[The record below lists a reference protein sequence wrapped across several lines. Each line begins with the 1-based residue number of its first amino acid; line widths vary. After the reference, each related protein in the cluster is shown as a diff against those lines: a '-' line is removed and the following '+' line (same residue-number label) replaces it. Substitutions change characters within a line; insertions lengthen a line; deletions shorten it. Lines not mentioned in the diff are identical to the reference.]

1 MSPYNNLGAPDEFET
16 RGLWELRNRGTLGL
30 KETSVGM
37 NYGRVFR
44 KTGSKMETF
53 ALGLAVGL
61 CSSRFSIFKL
71 SQSLSR
77 VINKAFRDF
86 SSL

>member
-16 RGLWELRNRGTLGL
+16 WGLWELRNRGTLGL

-44 KTGSKMETF
+44 KKGSNMET
-53 ALGLAVGL
+53 L
-61 CSSRFSIFKL
+61 L
-71 SQSLSR
+71 S
-77 VINKAFRDF
+77 
-86 SSL
+86 